1 MSSSIFR
8 LAGKIAASAQAQR
21 AGDDLDGGHPTML
34 KHTPLRRLPISDK
47 ALSVLNKAKELQPVP
62 NCPFVFPNRLGN
74 KRTTLSNTWIRIK
87 KAANIPA
94 EFRYHGLRHTFAIYL
109 ASSGKVSQYTLQK
122 LLTHKTPQMTQRYT
136 HLFDETL
143 REGVNNLSALV

>member
-8 LAGKIAASAQAQR
+8 LAGEIAASAQAQR

-94 EFRYHGLRHTFAIYL
+94 EFDITVCVIRLRFIWH
-109 ASSGKVSQYTLQK
+109 
-122 LLTHKTPQMTQRYT
+122 R
-136 HLFDETL
+136 
-143 REGVNNLSALV
+143 LVRFRNIPCKNC